1 MASLVGKWHVVVKSA
16 LGTSEADWDIKEE
29 GGVYSGTL
37 ASDGNVSEWKSIVVD
52 GDHFESDIALPLPFG
67 LIDFHFSG
75 DIGEDEITGIS
86 KMKMGKS
93 KFKGK
98 RI

>member
-1 MASLVGKWHVVVKSA
+1 MSTLAGKWKVVVKSPM
-16 LGTSEADWDIKEE
+16 GTSEAIWDIKEE
-29 GGVYSGTL
+29 DGVYSGTL
-37 ASDGNVSEWKSIVVD
+37 TADEQTATWKDITVD
-52 GDHFESDIALPLPFG
+52 GANFESNITLDLPFG
-67 LIDFHFSG
+67 LIDFNFKG
-75 DIGEDEITGIS
+75 EIGEDEIEGIS

>member
-16 LGTSEADWDIKEE
+16 LGTSEAEWDIKEE
-29 GGVYSGTL
+29 NGVYSGTIFT
-37 ASDGNVSEWKSIVVD
+37 DGNLNEWKQITVD
-52 GDHFESDIALPLPFG
+52 GDNFSCDCALPLPFG
-67 LIDFHFSG
+67 LIDFHYDG
-75 DIGEDEITGIS
+75 TVTEDEITGIS

>member
-16 LGTSEADWDIKEE
+16 LGTSESEWDIKEE
-29 GGVYSGTL
+29 NGVYSGTIT
-37 ASDGNVSEWKSIVVD
+37 ADGNVNQWKQITVD
-52 GDHFESDIALPLPFG
+52 GDNFNCDCALPLPFG
-67 LIDFHFSG
+67 LIDFHYDG
-75 DIGEDEITGIS
+75 TVTDDEISGIS